1 MRKPIDYRKAQLLSL
16 MVNDSGDPPIGYTHL
31 ELSRAIGL
39 KKSPWTLKILH
50 ELMRDGYVQCCPYGS
65 QLSNGM
71 PVHVY
76 YVPIEQREAAKEYAD
91 NVFDYHSLPF

>member
-16 MVNDSGDPPIGYTHL
+16 MVNDSGDPPYGYTHL

-50 ELMRDGYVQCCPYGS
+50 ELMRDGYVQCCPHGL
-65 QLSNGM
+65 QLPNGM
-71 PVHVY
+71 LVHVY